1 MTQNDFKPN
10 ELTPQTK
17 ASMKTRIIASLI
29 GLAIIIPLIFLGDWF
44 TLVLAMF
51 LLIVGVIEIVNTAK
65 KDYSVLLYVISIIAA
80 ILITVWP
87 AIVSLID
94 QIHGG
99 NVSFHIFDYFGG
111 IALSTPAL
119 IVGISLLF
127 LTVVLHSSFTVRD
140 ACFLIAMVLV
150 IALGIQCILYIR
162 YLPSILNKT
171 PREGFFNLFDTLESS
186 TLIIY
191 VLIGAFVTDIGAY
204 FTGILWGKRK
214 INERISPKKTY
225 AGFVGGLLCSAIF
238 SIAFAFI
245 LDAVGH
251 PILVGYL
258 DVPHWW
264 NIVILSLFMPIM
276 ATLGDFVF
284 SAIKRSYDIK
294 DFGKLIPGH
303 GGILDRLDSLIFTFF
318 AAGGYLF
325 VYIAFDT
332 GTTLL

>member
-99 NVSFHIFDYFGG
+99 DVSFHIFDYFGG

-127 LTVVLHSSFTVRD
+127 LTVL
-140 ACFLIAMVLV
+140 
-150 IALGIQCILYIR
+150 
-162 YLPSILNKT
+162 
-171 PREGFFNLFDTLESS
+171 
-186 TLIIY
+186 
-191 VLIGAFVTDIGAY
+191 
-204 FTGILWGKRK
+204 
-214 INERISPKKTY
+214 
-225 AGFVGGLLCSAIF
+225 
-238 SIAFAFI
+238 
-245 LDAVGH
+245 
-251 PILVGYL
+251 
-258 DVPHWW
+258 
-264 NIVILSLFMPIM
+264 
-276 ATLGDFVF
+276 
-284 SAIKRSYDIK
+284 
-294 DFGKLIPGH
+294 
-303 GGILDRLDSLIFTFF
+303 
-318 AAGGYLF
+318 
-325 VYIAFDT
+325 
-332 GTTLL
+332 